1 MSRVDG
7 RKHDQLRP
15 IRITEDF
22 VQSAEG
28 SCLIEVGRTRILCC
42 ATLDDEIPRWLKGK
56 GKGWVT
62 AEYNLLPRS
71 TNTRVKRER
80 SGPSGRTHE
89 IQRLIGRS
97 LRGVCDLEA
106 LGERHIIVDCDVI
119 EADGGTRTASLVG
132 GFVALARALMRL
144 KAATPAVPVAGMAA
158 AGAAPAPRILKNF
171 VSAVSVGIV
180 DGEPLLDLCY
190 AEDAEAEVDMN
201 VVMTDA
207 GHFVEVQGTG
217 EESTYS
223 RAQLNQLLDL
233 GEKGCA
239 RLVAM
244 QQELLGKELP

>member
-1 MSRVDG
+1 MNMPRVDG

-15 IRITEDF
+15 IKITEDF
-22 VQSAEG
+22 VSSAEG
-28 SCLIEVGRTRILCC
+28 SCLIEVGKTRILCC

-71 TNTRVKRER
+71 TGTRVKRER
-80 SGPSGRTHE
+80 AGASGRTHE

-97 LRGVCDLEA
+97 LRGITNLEA
-106 LGERHIIVDCDVI
+106 LGERHLIVDCDVI

-132 GFVALARALMRL
+132 GFVAMARALMRL
-144 KAATPAVPVAGMAA
+144 KASLPAVP
-158 AGAAPAPRILKNF
+158 GAPAAPRILNGF

-180 DGEPLLDLCY
+180 NGEPLLDLCY
-190 AEDAEAEVDMN
+190 LEDADAEVDMN
-201 VVMTDA
+201 LVMTDQ

-223 RAQLNQLLDL
+223 RSQLNQMLDL
-233 GEKGCA
+233 GEQGCA
-239 RLVAM
+239 RLIAM
-244 QQELLGKELP
+244 QQELLGRVLP

>member
-15 IRITEDF
+15 IKITEDF
-22 VQSAEG
+22 VSTAEG

-42 ATLDDEIPRWLKGK
+42 ASLDEDLPRWLKGK

-71 TNTRVKRER
+71 TGSRVKRER
-80 SGPSGRTHE
+80 QGASGRTHE

-97 LRGVCDLEA
+97 LRGVCNLQA
-106 LGERHIIVDCDVI
+106 LGERHFIIDCDVI

-132 GFVALARALMRL
+132 GFVALARALKRL
-144 KAATPAVPVAGMAA
+144 KATLPPPAVGA
-158 AGAAPAPRILKNF
+158 AAPARILNSF

-180 DGEPLLDLCY
+180 NGEPMLDLCY
-190 AEDAEAEVDMN
+190 VEDSDAEVDMN

-217 EESTYS
+217 EEATYS
-223 RAQLNQLLDL
+223 RHQLNQMLDL

-239 RLVAM
+239 RLIAM
-244 QQELLGKELP
+244 QRELLGPDLP

>member
-7 RKHDQLRP
+7 RNLDQLRP
-15 IRITEDF
+15 IKITEDF
-22 VQSAEG
+22 VSSAEG
-28 SCLIEVGRTRILCC
+28 SCLIEVGKTRILCC
-42 ATLDDEIPRWLKGK
+42 ASVDDEIPRWLKGK

-71 TNTRVKRER
+71 TGTRVKRER

-97 LRGVCDLEA
+97 LRGVCNLEA
-106 LGERHIIVDCDVI
+106 LGEKHIIIDCDVI

-132 GFVALARALMRL
+132 GFVALARALMRM
-144 KAATPAVPVAGMAA
+144 KAATPPAP
-158 AGAAPAPRILKNF
+158 GAAPAARILNHF

-180 DGEPLLDLCY
+180 DGKPMLDLCY
-190 AEDAEAEVDMN
+190 TEDSEAEVDMN
-201 VVMTDA
+201 VVMTDK

-223 RAQLNQLLDL
+223 RQQLNQLLDL

-239 RLVAM
+239 RLIAM